1 MKEDDRKM
9 MRRNILDFSFNKI
22 STFLESFERF
32 FFCSVRRIEIECSNL
47 VDKLKFC

>member
-32 FFCSVRRIEIECSNL
+32 FFVQLGGSRSNARI
-47 VDKLKFC
+47 